1 MNGKKVLM
9 VTWAWYPSG
18 GDWTYVDN
26 VRRLY
31 ESQGYQV
38 IPFSTQNEKNVA
50 VEGPAYF
57 IDAPDYKALNK
68 NKNLANS
75 IKAVTNSIVSKN
87 ALRAIDQVLAEHE
100 ISIAHLHNI
109 HHYITPAIIS
119 KLKKAGVKI
128 LWSLHDYQI
137 ICPVNTF
144 ISHGKICER
153 CITGKF
159 YHCTTHTCKRD
170 SVAVSFLASIEAYY
184 YHTRGTY
191 NQVDAYLCPSAFLRS
206 KFLQA
211 GFDEAKL
218 FVSNLCYDINF
229 VDNFIQENKSRN
241 VSFSNSTKGNNYI
254 LYVGRLEDVKG
265 IRTLISAVEGTPITL
280 KIAGAGG
287 AEDEFRKLV
296 RDKNLTNIEFLGFQD
311 KASVF
316 ELTMNAKFVVVPSE
330 WYENFP
336 FSVIESFLFSKPV
349 VGSRIGGI
357 PELVKHEQT
366 GLLFEAGNISELR
379 VNLLRLWNDD
389 AAIERWGKN
398 ARSLVY
404 EIVNFDSHWQ
414 KLQLVLNSIKST
426 E

>member
-1 MNGKKVLM
+1 MHGEKVLM
-9 VTWAWYPSG
+9 VSWAWYPSG
-18 GDWTYVDN
+18 GDWTYVEN

-38 IPFSTQNEKNVA
+38 IPFSTANPKNVQ
-50 VEGPAYF
+50 VSGPSYF
-57 IDAPDYKALNK
+57 IDAPDYKELNK
-68 NKNLANS
+68 NKNLANAW
-75 IKAVTNSIVSKN
+75 KAVRSSIVSKN
-87 ALRAIDQVLAEHE
+87 ALAAIDKVLADHK

-119 KLKKAGVKI
+119 KLKNAGVKI

-159 YHCTTHTCKRD
+159 YNCATHTCKRD
-170 SVAVSFLASIEAYY
+170 SFAASLLASIEAYY
-184 YHTRGTY
+184 YHNRGTY
-191 NQVDAYLCPSAFLRS
+191 NMVDAYLCPSNFLRN

-211 GFDEAKL
+211 GFDATKL
-218 FVSNLCYDINF
+218 FVSNLCYDISL
-229 VDNFIQENKSRN
+229 VDNFLQQNKSAD
-241 VSFSNSTKGNNYI
+241 VALSNSTKNNNYI

-265 IRTLISAVEGTPITL
+265 IRTLINAMEGTPITL
-280 KIAGAGG
+280 KIAGSGG
-287 AEDEFRKLV
+287 AEEEFKQLV
-296 RDKNLTNIEFLGFQD
+296 RQKGLANIEFLGFQD
-311 KASVF
+311 KPSVF
-316 ELTMNAKFVVVPSE
+316 GLTMNAKFVVVPSE

-357 PELVKHEQT
+357 PELVLHEQT

-379 VNLLRLWNDD
+379 ANLLKLWDD
-389 AAIERWGKN
+389 EEAIQKWGIN
-398 ARSLVY
+398 ARNHICQ
-404 EIVNFDSHWQ
+404 IVNFDTHWQ
-414 KLQLVLNSIKST
+414 KLQSVIKCL
-426 E
+426 